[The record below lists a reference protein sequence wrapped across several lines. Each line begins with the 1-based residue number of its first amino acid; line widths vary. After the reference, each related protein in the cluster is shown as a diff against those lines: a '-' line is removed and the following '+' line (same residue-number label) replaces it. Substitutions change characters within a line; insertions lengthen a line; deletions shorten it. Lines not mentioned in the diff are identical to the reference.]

1 MIVYKTMCI
10 IDIRIARQTSQAS
23 KQKRLQEVPAR
34 TQAAHPINR
43 STNMISIRE
52 DQIKGIVEDLQEYG
66 FLECH
71 RVPAHVVHSAVCKWL
86 ESHIHSLTEDAVWWF
101 TKGKDLRDCG
111 LPYEDEIQEYQE
123 EGDRA
128 LTVGDKF

>member
-1 MIVYKTMCI
+1 
-10 IDIRIARQTSQAS
+10 
-23 KQKRLQEVPAR
+23 
-34 TQAAHPINR
+34 
-43 STNMISIRE
+43 MISIRE

-128 LTVGDKF
+128 LTVGDKFQGEAWGKLPPATKEKDSTEDRNDP